1 MTITASLPGDLI
13 TAIAHNIIGP
23 VRVIVNVNIY
33 ARRHTLFAAAAL
45 LWVAV
50 ACLLSG
56 CNAQKKNTAAARQY
70 TAFITRYNIH
80 YNGDKHYKE
89 TLEDMESKYEDDYS
103 RFVFMHPIEAKTDP
117 KAPQPSGNFDRSIEK
132 AQKAIQIRSIK
143 KKPQRKA
150 GRNSDP
156 EYKAWLKRDEYNPF
170 LHNSWMLMARSQYYN
185 GDFLGAAATF
195 FYVTKH
201 FTWLPKTVTEAK
213 LWQAQCYLALDW
225 LYEAEVIITRVKP
238 DELTTSQL
246 RYLYN
251 CCYADFLVR
260 SKEYAKAVPYLQQAI
275 DGASGAQK
283 TRLRFLLGQL
293 YSTLGEK
300 KLAYDA
306 YKKAGSSASASYRT
320 KFNARIKQSE
330 VFEGSDITSE
340 VKALK
345 RMARYD
351 RNKDYLDQI
360 YYAIGNLYLSRAD
373 TANAIENYELAAAK
387 STRSGIEKA
396 ISQITLGNLYFDLRN
411 YAKAQPCYSE
421 AVPLLPESYPDYNM
435 LKRRSD
441 VLDELAVYSENVNTQ
456 DSLLYVASLP
466 EDQQLA
472 IVDRLIKE
480 LKEREKKE
488 AEERSR
494 EEYLAQQQANGNQ
507 LVDQDQRD
515 YQINSDNSW
524 YFYNST
530 ARNSG
535 KTEFQRRW
543 GSRKLEDDWRRRNK
557 ATFNTNDFETEDEAE
572 ASDSEGGQ
580 DADQADNSA
589 DSADAA
595 ATEAASDP
603 HNREYYL
610 ANLPKTPEQVETAN
624 EIIQDGLYNMGIILK
639 DKLDDYGAAVAEFD
653 RLLKDY
659 PDNVY
664 RLDIYYNLY
673 LMYMRQGQAAMAE
686 KYRQLI
692 LTDFPE
698 SPYALALSNPNYIED
713 LKQMDQR
720 QQELY
725 DETYQ
730 AYLDNRNADVHRAY
744 ATMMDKYPLS
754 PIMPKFMFLDAL
766 AYVTDKD
773 TDKFRAVLRDLL
785 DRYPDTDITPTA
797 SAWLTGLAQGRKIQ
811 SQSEGNL
818 RGMLWDIR
826 LTADSA
832 SMAADSIAAAFE
844 IDEDSP
850 QLLVL
855 VYPTDSV
862 SANALLYDVARF
874 NFNSFVVKDFD
885 LETMNFGRLGML
897 IIRGFDNQRELNH
910 YRSVMASSPVF
921 RLPPGVRPIAIS
933 AQNFN
938 TLLQH
943 GRTFDDYFRF
953 LEEQNYIDAQ
963 ADILKAEEIETLPE
977 AEEAAR
983 DRQPVEPEEA
993 PEPEMP
999 TTQPATETPPAKPVN
1014 DTPVNQQT
1022 NAAQQTP
1029 ANKQT
1034 PTNKQTPD
1042 SPIIPTGSEGEDDP
1056 LLQD

>member
-1 MTITASLPGDLI
+1 ML
-13 TAIAHNIIGP
+13 
-23 VRVIVNVNIY
+23 NV
-33 ARRHTLFAAAAL
+33 AAAL
-45 LWVAV
+45 LCLAA

-89 TLEDMESKYEDDYS
+89 TLADMESKYEDDYS
-103 RFVFMHPIEAKTDP
+103 RFVYMHPVEAKADA
-117 KAPQPSGNFDRSIEK
+117 KAPQPAGNFDRSIEK
-132 AQKAIQIRSIK
+132 AQKAIQLRSIK
-143 KKPQRKA
+143 KKPRRKP
-150 GRNSDP
+150 GRGSDP
-156 EYKAWLKRDEYNPF
+156 AYKAWLKRDEYNPF
-170 LHNSWMLMARSQYYN
+170 IHNSWMLMGRSQYYN
-185 GDFLGAAATF
+185 GDFLGAASTF

-201 FTWLPKTVTEAK
+201 FSWLPKTVTEAK

-225 LYEAEVIITRVKP
+225 LYEAEVIVTRIKP
-238 DELTTSQL
+238 DDLATSDLLQ
-246 RYLYN
+246 LYN
-251 CCYADFLVR
+251 FCYADFLVR
-260 SKEYAKAVPYLQQAI
+260 SKDYSKAVPFLQKAI

-283 TRLRFLLGQL
+283 TRLRFLLGQI

-300 KLAYDA
+300 KLAYEA
-306 YKKAGSSASASYRT
+306 YKKAGSAASAPYRT

-330 VFEGSDITSE
+330 VFEGGDISGE

-345 RMARYD
+345 RMTRYD

-360 YYAIGNLYLSRAD
+360 YYAIGNLYLSRGD
-373 TANAIENYELAAAK
+373 TANAIENYELAATK
-387 STRSGIEKA
+387 STRSGIDKA
-396 ISQITLGNLYFDLRN
+396 IAQITLGNLYFDLRE

-421 AVPLLPESYPDYNM
+421 AVPLLPESYPDYNL

-441 VLDELAVYSENVNTQ
+441 VLDELAVYSQNVSMQ
-456 DSLLYVASLP
+456 DSLLHVASLP

-472 IVDRLIKE
+472 IIDRLIKE

-488 AEERSR
+488 AEERNR
-494 EEYLAQQQANGNQ
+494 EEYMAQQQASGNQ
-507 LVDQDQRD
+507 LSDSDQRK
-515 YQINSDNSW
+515 YEINTDDSW
-524 YFYNST
+524 YFYNSVS
-530 ARNSG
+530 RNSG

-557 ATFNTNDFETEDEAE
+557 ASFNTSDFEPGE
-572 ASDSEGGQ
+572 SDLSDGSELSDKSDGS
-580 DADQADNSA
+580 DQPDNSGQA
-589 DSADAA
+589 GEQSK
-595 ATEAASDP
+595 EELASDP

-610 ANLPKTPEQVETAN
+610 ANLPTTPEQKATAH
-624 EIIQDGLYNMGIILK
+624 EVIQDGLYNMGIILK
-639 DKLDDYGAAVAEFD
+639 DKLEDYGAALAQFD
-653 RLLKDY
+653 RLLRDY

-673 LMYMRQGQAAMAE
+673 LMYMRQGLADIAE

-692 LTDFPE
+692 LTEFSE
-698 SPYALALSNPNYIED
+698 SPYALALSNPDYIED
-713 LKQMDQR
+713 LRQMDRR

-725 DETYQ
+725 DATYE
-730 AYLDNRNADVHRAY
+730 AYLDNRNADVHSAY
-744 ATMMDKYPLS
+744 ETMMDKYPLS

-766 AYVTDKD
+766 AYVTEKN
-773 TDKFRAVLRDLL
+773 TEKFRSVLRELL
-785 DRYPDTDITPTA
+785 DRYPDTDITPIA
-797 SAWLTGLAQGRKIQ
+797 SNWLTGLAQGREIQ
-811 SQSEGNL
+811 SQAEGNL
-818 RGMLWDIR
+818 RGMLWDIK

-844 IDEDSP
+844 LNEDAP

-885 LETMNFGRLGML
+885 LEVMNFGRLGML

-910 YRSVMASSPVF
+910 YRSVMAASPLF

-933 AQNFN
+933 AKNFD
-938 TLLQH
+938 TLLQQ
-943 GRTFDDYFRF
+943 GRSFDDYFRF
-953 LEEQNYIDAQ
+953 LQEQNYVDAQ

-977 AEEAAR
+977 AEEAATL
-983 DRQPVEPEEA
+983 PETSAPASPTPPEA
-993 PEPEMP
+993 P
-999 TTQPATETPPAKPVN
+999 TPPAIPNNNTV
-1014 DTPVNQQT
+1014 TPVS
-1022 NAAQQTP
+1022 
-1029 ANKQT
+1029 
-1034 PTNKQTPD
+1034 PT
-1042 SPIIPTGSEGEDDP
+1042 IPTGSEGDDP